1 MSLLRRILLKTQL
14 KKRMFIVVSLVI
26 ALTVAGFQQNVKV
39 ANGSAAI
46 GTTTPNLN
54 VNLSDISNHWAV
66 GSIAWAIQQHIVQ
79 GYEDGTF
86 KPDRI
91 VTEPEF
97 LVMLLKAFP
106 DIAVD
111 VNPGDAWYAPYYA
124 AAKRMNWPVLNEYTS
139 SRFDRGQVALLIAST
154 QGQALDQNGSIQ
166 FLLDKGLSNGK
177 TAKTIAGYRKQDKLT
192 RAEAVRFIQN
202 LVEHQLVLQKASS
215 AALAASTVTTASPAS
230 SPADQA
236 KSFAVSGIQIGDSI
250 SSVVNKLGEPARKD
264 SSAYGFQWYIY
275 NQDLTHYAQIGI
287 SGGQVV
293 GLYTSAGNWTSP
305 NGIHLGSSSADV
317 VKAYANPLSAILKG
331 NTNYLID
338 MSKQEYAV
346 YLINGSYVTF
356 FYDVYSNNTV
366 TGIQVITKSE
376 EENLTDFTAL
386 ADASLRDSYEKEVF
400 DLTNVM
406 RVRFAK
412 PTFAWDSTVAGTSRK
427 HSKDM
432 AVNNYFDHIDL
443 QGLNPWD
450 RGTAD
455 GIQYK
460 FYSENIAA
468 GQESA
473 IFAIH
478 GWMNSEGHRH
488 NILGDGTRLG
498 VGVYFGGSYKTYYTQ
513 NFYTPLK

>member
-1 MSLLRRILLKTQL
+1 
-14 KKRMFIVVSLVI
+14 
-26 ALTVAGFQQNVKV
+26 
-39 ANGSAAI
+39 
-46 GTTTPNLN
+46 
-54 VNLSDISNHWAV
+54 
-66 GSIAWAIQQHIVQ
+66 
-79 GYEDGTF
+79 
-86 KPDRI
+86 
-91 VTEPEF
+91 
-97 LVMLLKAFP
+97 
-106 DIAVD
+106 
-111 VNPGDAWYAPYYA
+111 
-124 AAKRMNWPVLNEYTS
+124 
-139 SRFDRGQVALLIAST
+139 
-154 QGQALDQNGSIQ
+154 
-166 FLLDKGLSNGK
+166 
-177 TAKTIAGYRKQDKLT
+177 
-192 RAEAVRFIQN
+192 
-202 LVEHQLVLQKASS
+202 
-215 AALAASTVTTASPAS
+215 
-230 SPADQA
+230 
-236 KSFAVSGIQIGDSI
+236 
-250 SSVVNKLGEPARKD
+250 VNKLGEPARKD

-275 NQDLTHYAQIGI
+275 NQDLTQYAQIGI

-305 NGIHLGSSSADV
+305 NGIHLGSSSDEV
-317 VKAYANPLSAILKG
+317 VQAYANPLSAILKG

-338 MSKQEYAV
+338 MNKKEYAV

-356 FYDVYSNNTV
+356 FYDIHSNNTV
-366 TGIQVITKSE
+366 TGIQVIIKSE
-376 EENLTDFTAL
+376 EEKLTDFTAR
-386 ADASLRDSYEKEVF
+386 ADDSLRDSYEKEVF

-427 HSKDM
+427 HSEDM
-432 AVNNYFDHIDL
+432 AVNNYFDHINL
-443 QGLNPWD
+443 QGLNPWE

-460 FYSENIAA
+460 SYSENIAA